1 MDFAIIQVLK
11 DWIIPLGSVA
21 ISIWFAASAKKDAD
35 RADTLLVQI
44 NEAIQGW
51 QSKIMG
57 SATNILDS
65 LPQVIEGKTTLAKMQ
80 AAESMVE
87 MIKQH
92 APNPNKLS
100 AQEHDRTM
108 VALSAQL
115 SMLLDSTKR

>member
-1 MDFAIIQVLK
+1 MDFSIMQVLK

-35 RADTLLVQI
+35 RADVLLVQV

-65 LPQVIEGKTTLAKMQ
+65 LPQVIEGKATLAKMQ

-100 AQEHDRTM
+100 AEEHDRTM
-108 VALSAQL
+108 LALSAQL